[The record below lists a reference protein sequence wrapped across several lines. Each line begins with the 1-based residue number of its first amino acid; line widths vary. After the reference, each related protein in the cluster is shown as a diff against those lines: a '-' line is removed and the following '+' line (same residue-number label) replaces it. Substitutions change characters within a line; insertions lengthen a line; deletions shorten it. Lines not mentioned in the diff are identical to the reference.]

1 MKKTFIL
8 IGLILLALGGYAFYI
23 MQSTGYFKKI
33 TPHFD
38 GEIVDSIFLPG
49 VEDMQISY
57 QDSFLIL
64 SSDNRAARRNG
75 EPEQGHLYYL
85 DLKQNN
91 WQPQLL
97 TETLDIPFYPHGIS
111 VLPLEDGRYRIWA
124 VNHVE
129 DWHSLEV
136 FDLFGDSLVHLQTL
150 TDPGMISPN
159 DVVAIDANRFYF
171 TNDHA
176 YTKGLKKF
184 AEDYLGWAVS
194 NVVYYDGNSYEV
206 VADGIA
212 YANGINM
219 DRKRQLLYVASPRA
233 FLIKVYQIQS
243 DGQLQYIENID
254 CGTGVD
260 NIELAPDG
268 QLWIGAHPNLLAYA
282 AYAKDKQPIAPSE
295 IITIDYQSKGSYQLQ
310 SIYMEDGQQM
320 SASTVAIPWSNYIF
334 TGNVMDDHFLI
345 LQQFKLEN

>member
-1 MKKTFIL
+1 MKKTLKL
-8 IGLILLALGGYAFYI
+8 ICLLLLALGGYAFYI

-33 TPHFD
+33 TPNFD
-38 GEIVDSIFLPG
+38 GEIIDSIFLPG

-64 SSDNRAARRNG
+64 SSDNRAARRDG
-75 EPEQGHLYYL
+75 QQEQGHLYFL

-91 WQPQLL
+91 WQPHLL
-97 TETLDIPFYPHGIS
+97 TKNLNIPFFPHGIS
-111 VLPLEDGRYRIWA
+111 VLRLKGDHYRIWA
-124 VNHVE
+124 INHVKGH
-129 DWHSLEV
+129 HSLEV

-150 TDPGMISPN
+150 TDPSMISPN

-194 NVVYYDGNSYEV
+194 NVVYYNGSNYEV

-219 DRKRQLLYVASPRA
+219 DQERQLLYVASPRA
-233 FLIKVYQIQS
+233 FLVKVYQIES
-243 DGQLQYIENID
+243 DGQLQYIEDID

-282 AYAKDKQPIAPSE
+282 AYAKGKQATAPSE
-295 IITIDYQSKGSYQLQ
+295 IITIDYQSKGSYHLQ

-345 LQQFKLEN
+345 LKNK